1 MLYTNSKPPQLKN
14 MHFPF
19 LILGEMEITY
29 HKGTILIKGEY
40 SVPNTKWDA
49 RSGCYRS
56 QALYYRD
63 IMEYLEK
70 SGVSYEESVLDLIPC
85 PDLSCN
91 VTLRGYQEKALEQWL
106 LQKKGVV
113 VMPTGSGKTVLALK
127 IIEQIN
133 SPAFIVVPT
142 LDLVRQWKEEL
153 QVFDIEIGEY
163 TGEKKDLQAITVS
176 TYDSAYINAENLGN
190 RFKLLIFDE
199 VHHLPSEGYRQIA
212 EMFAAP
218 FRLGL
223 TATYEREDSRH
234 EEIPRL
240 IGGKVYE
247 IQTDDLAGEYLSSYE
262 TKKITVELT
271 DEEQKEYEQY
281 HKIFRNYIVSRHI
294 TMRGPNDF
302 KKIVMRSGRDSE
314 ARDALLARNKAEKIA
329 YNSKA
334 KIDKIQGLLS
344 KDDRIIIF
352 TRYNDMV
359 YEISKRFFIPC
370 ITYKTDSHEREEVFN
385 KFKEGEY
392 SVLVSSHVLDEG
404 IDVPEANVGIIV
416 SGTGSS
422 REYIQRLG
430 RLLRPRLNKK
440 AVLYELVT
448 KETKE
453 TRTSYRRKK

>member
-1 MLYTNSKPPQLKN
+1 
-14 MHFPF
+14 
-19 LILGEMEITY
+19 MEITY
-29 HKGTILIKGEY
+29 HKGTILLKGDY
-40 SVPNTKWDA
+40 GIPNTKWDA

-63 IMEYLEK
+63 IIEYLEK
-70 SGVSYEESVLDLIPC
+70 SRVSYEDSVLDLIPC
-85 PDLSCN
+85 PDLSCK
-91 VTLRGYQEKALEQWL
+91 TKLREYQEKALEQWL
-106 LQKKGVV
+106 LQKRGVV

-127 IIEQIN
+127 VIEQVN
-133 SPAFIVVPT
+133 SPVFIVVPT

-153 QVFDIEIGEY
+153 LTFNIEIGEY

-190 RFKLLIFDE
+190 QFKLLIFDE
-199 VHHLPSEGYRQIA
+199 VHHLPGEGYRQIA
-212 EMFAAP
+212 EMFASP

-223 TATYEREDSRH
+223 TATYEREDGLH

-247 IQTDDLAGEYLSSYE
+247 IQTDDLTGKYLSSYE
-262 TKKITVELT
+262 TKKIIVGLT
-271 DEEQKEYEQY
+271 DEEQKEYEQH
-281 HKIFRNYIVSRHI
+281 HKTFRDYIVSRHI
-294 TMRGPNDF
+294 KMRTPNDF
-302 KKIVMRSGRDSE
+302 KKIIMRSGYDSK
-314 ARDALLARNKAEKIA
+314 ARDAILARNKAERIA

-334 KIDKIQGLLS
+334 KIDKIQELLS

-370 ITYKTDSHEREEVFN
+370 ITYRTDSHEREETFN
-385 KFKEGEY
+385 KFKQGEY
-392 SVLVSSHVLDEG
+392 SVLASSQVLDEG
-404 IDVPEANVGIIV
+404 IDVPEANIGIIV

-430 RLLRPRLNKK
+430 RLLRPRENKK
-440 AVLYELVT
+440 AMLYELVT
-448 KETKE
+448 KGTKE

>member
-1 MLYTNSKPPQLKN
+1 MK
-14 MHFPF
+14 
-19 LILGEMEITY
+19 ITY
-29 HKGTILIKGEY
+29 HKGTILIKGDY
-40 SVPNTKWDA
+40 SIPNTKWDS

-56 QALYYRD
+56 QALCYRD

-70 SGVSYEESVLDLIPC
+70 SGISYEDSVLDLIPC
-85 PDLSCN
+85 PDLACKA
-91 VTLRGYQEKALEQWL
+91 TLRGYQNEALEQWL
-106 LQKKGVV
+106 LQRKGVV

-127 IIEQIN
+127 IIERVN
-133 SPAFIVVPT
+133 SSAFIVVPT

-153 QVFDIEIGEY
+153 QTFDIEIGTY

-199 VHHLPSEGYRQIA
+199 VHHLPAEGYRQIA
-212 EMFAAP
+212 EMFASP
-218 FRLGL
+218 FRLGM
-223 TATYEREDSRH
+223 TATYEREDELH

-247 IQTDDLAGEYLSSYE
+247 IQTDDLAGEYLSRYE
-262 TKKITVELT
+262 TRKIAVELT
-271 DEEQKEYEQY
+271 EEEQKEYERY
-281 HKIFRNYIVSRHI
+281 HKMFRNYIVSRHI
-294 TMRGPNDF
+294 KMRGPNDF
-302 KKIVMRSGRDSE
+302 KKIVMRSGYDSE
-314 ARDALLARNKAEKIA
+314 ARDALLARNKAERVA
-329 YNSKA
+329 YNSRA
-334 KIDKIQGLLS
+334 KIDKIQELLS

-359 YEISKRFFIPC
+359 YEICKRFFIPC
-370 ITYKTDSHEREEVFN
+370 ITYRTDSHEREEVFN
-385 KFKEGEY
+385 KFKNGEY
-392 SVLVSSHVLDEG
+392 SVLVSSQVLDEG

-430 RLLRPRLNKK
+430 RLLRPRENKK

-448 KETKE
+448 KGTKE

>member
-1 MLYTNSKPPQLKN
+1 MK
-14 MHFPF
+14 
-19 LILGEMEITY
+19 ITY
-29 HKGTILIKGEY
+29 HKGTILLKGDY
-40 SVPNTKWDA
+40 NVPNTKWDA

-56 QALYYRD
+56 QALNYRD
-63 IMEYLEK
+63 IIEYLEK
-70 SGVSYEESVLDLIPC
+70 SGISYEDSVLDLIPC
-85 PDLSCN
+85 PDLSCKA
-91 VTLRGYQEKALEQWL
+91 TLRGYQKKALEQWL
-106 LQKKGVV
+106 LQRKGVV
-113 VMPTGSGKTVLALK
+113 VMPTGSGKTILGLK
-127 IIEQIN
+127 IIEHVN
-133 SPAFIVVPT
+133 SPVFIVVPT

-153 QVFDIEIGEY
+153 QTFDIEIGEY

-176 TYDSAYINAENLGN
+176 TYDSAYLNAENLGN

-199 VHHLPSEGYRQIA
+199 VHHLPGEGYRQIA
-212 EMFAAP
+212 EMFASP

-223 TATYEREDSRH
+223 TATYEREDGLH

-247 IQTDDLAGEYLSSYE
+247 IQTDDLTGEYLANYE
-262 TKKITVELT
+262 TKKILVELT
-271 DEEQKEYEQY
+271 KGEQKEYEQY
-281 HKIFRNYIVSRHI
+281 HKTFRNYIVSRHI
-294 TMRGPNDF
+294 TMRTPNDF
-302 KKIVMRSGRDSE
+302 KKIIMRSGYDSQ

-329 YNSKA
+329 YNSKG
-334 KIDKIQGLLS
+334 KIDKIQELLS
-344 KDDRIIIF
+344 KNDRIIIF

-370 ITYKTDSHEREEVFN
+370 ITYRTDSHEREEVFN
-385 KFKEGEY
+385 KFKNGEY
-392 SVLVSSHVLDEG
+392 SVLVSSQVLDEG

-430 RLLRPRLNKK
+430 RLLRPRENKK

-448 KETKE
+448 KGTKE

>member
-1 MLYTNSKPPQLKN
+1 MKL
-14 MHFPF
+14 
-19 LILGEMEITY
+19 TY
-29 HKGTILIKGEY
+29 YKGTILLKGDY
-40 SVPNTKWDA
+40 SIPNTKWDV
-49 RSGCYRS
+49 RSGCHRS

-63 IMEYLEK
+63 IIEYLEK
-70 SGVSYEESVLDLIPC
+70 SGISYEDSVLDLIPC
-85 PDLSCN
+85 PDLSCKA
-91 VTLRGYQEKALEQWL
+91 TLRDYQKRALEQWM
-106 LQKKGVV
+106 LQRKGVV

-127 IIEQIN
+127 IIEHVN

-153 QVFDIEIGEY
+153 QTFDIEIGEH

-199 VHHLPSEGYRQIA
+199 VHHLPGEGYRQIA
-212 EMFAAP
+212 EMFASP

-223 TATYEREDSRH
+223 TATYEREDGLH

-247 IQTDDLAGEYLSSYE
+247 IQTDDLTGEYLSNYE
-262 TKKITVELT
+262 TKKILVELT
-271 DEEQKEYEQY
+271 KDEQKEYKQY
-281 HKIFRNYIVSRHI
+281 HKMFRNYIVSRHI
-294 TMRGPNDF
+294 TMRTPNDF
-302 KKIVMRSGRDSE
+302 KKIIMRSGYDSK
-314 ARDALLARNKAEKIA
+314 ARDALLARNKAERIA
-329 YNSKA
+329 YNSKG
-334 KIDKIQGLLS
+334 KIDKIQELLS

-370 ITYKTDSHEREEVFN
+370 ITYRTDSHEREAVFN
-385 KFKEGEY
+385 KFKSGEY
-392 SVLVSSHVLDEG
+392 SVLVSSQVLDEG

-430 RLLRPRLNKK
+430 RLLRPRENKK

-448 KETKE
+448 KGTKE

>member
-1 MLYTNSKPPQLKN
+1 MK
-14 MHFPF
+14 
-19 LILGEMEITY
+19 ITY

-40 SVPNTKWDA
+40 SIPNTKWDA

-56 QALYYRD
+56 QALYYKD

-70 SGVSYEESVLDLIPC
+70 SGISYEDSVLDLMPC

-91 VTLRGYQEKALEQWL
+91 ATLRDYQKKALEQWL
-106 LQKKGVV
+106 LQRKGVV

-127 IIEQIN
+127 IIERVN
-133 SPAFIVVPT
+133 SPVFIVVPT

-153 QVFDIEIGEY
+153 QMFDIEIGEY

-176 TYDSAYINAENLGN
+176 TYDSAYINAENMGN

-199 VHHLPSEGYRQIA
+199 VHHLPGEGYRQIA
-212 EMFAAP
+212 EMFASP

-223 TATYEREDSRH
+223 TATYEREDGLH

-247 IQTDDLAGEYLSSYE
+247 IQTDDLAGEYLANYE
-262 TKKITVELT
+262 TKKIMVELT
-271 DEEQKEYEQY
+271 KKEQKEYEQC
-281 HKIFRNYIVSRHI
+281 HKTFRNYIVSRHI
-294 TMRGPNDF
+294 TMRGSNDF
-302 KKIVMRSGRDSE
+302 RKIVMRSGYDSK
-314 ARDALLARNKAEKIA
+314 ARDALLARNKAERIA
-329 YNSKA
+329 YNSKG
-334 KIDKIQGLLS
+334 KIDKIQELLS

-370 ITYKTDSHEREEVFN
+370 ITYRTDSHERKEVFN
-385 KFKEGEY
+385 KFKTGEY
-392 SVLVSSHVLDEG
+392 SALVSSQVLDEG
-404 IDVPEANVGIIV
+404 IDVPEANTGIIV

-430 RLLRPRLNKK
+430 RLLRPRENKK

-448 KETKE
+448 KGTKE